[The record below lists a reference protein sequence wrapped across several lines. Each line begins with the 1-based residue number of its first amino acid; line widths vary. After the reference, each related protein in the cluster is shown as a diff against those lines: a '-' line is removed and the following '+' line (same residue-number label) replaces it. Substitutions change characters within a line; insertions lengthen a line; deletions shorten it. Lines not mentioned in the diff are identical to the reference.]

1 MKRKTFSVNSW
12 PNAHP
17 TCSSSSS
24 SGRLLDKFLI
34 TSFWQDDKKYYC
46 LLSKALQPDLYLS
59 PVFFFTEMSF
69 MDIKP
74 KKPCV
79 CQHYS
84 LMYFY
89 WDKHPY
95 LQSDTFTSFCNIHYI
110 ILLLLA
116 LVLVFPSS
124 SKSRD
129 EVCPVLWKWA
139 HNKNRVYLKWTWKL
153 NSTYIMMLHMPF
165 FWSSSAKV
173 VLVYKLFTKSIYR

>member
-34 TSFWQDDKKYYC
+34 TSFYWQNDKEYYC
-46 LLSKALQPDLYLS
+46 LPSKALQLELYLS
-59 PVFFFTEMSF
+59 PLFFFTEMYF

-74 KKPCV
+74 KKCV
-79 CQHYS
+79 NDLKEHYS

-95 LQSDTFTSFCNIHYI
+95 LQSDTFTSFCNIQYNSCWLWFLSSPLPVRLEMKYVQSSGNGPTTRI
-110 ILLLLA
+110 
-116 LVLVFPSS
+116 VF
-124 SKSRD
+124 
-129 EVCPVLWKWA
+129 
-139 HNKNRVYLKWTWKL
+139 
-153 NSTYIMMLHMPF
+153 I
-165 FWSSSAKV
+165 WSEHGN
-173 VLVYKLFTKSIYR
+173 